1 MLRHDSP
8 SSDGPGG
15 VVSAFGVCT
24 AVRFAVVDAGR
35 ACETSG
41 TSGAL
46 SASSVRMALTRSRR
60 AGMGIVAGG
69 WRRGCRADAETSPSR
84 LHRQFREFAAVPG
97 VTGCGNGTAGHVP
110 WVPCRRCDRLAAAV
124 RGKCRVESWR
134 VVAWVCVAK
143 AMGHVRGGRAG
154 YRGLARTRTSATC
167 AEPMMRT
174 RGASGFAAI
183 GNTRDSS
190 VASAIIV

>member
-124 RGKCRVESWR
+124 RGKCRGVG
-134 VVAWVCVAK
+134 VCREGSGSRARWSCGLSRSDADPYFRDVRRADD
-143 AMGHVRGGRAG
+143 ANARSVGFRGHWKH
-154 YRGLARTRTSATC
+154 T
-167 AEPMMRT
+167 
-174 RGASGFAAI
+174 
-183 GNTRDSS
+183 
-190 VASAIIV
+190 